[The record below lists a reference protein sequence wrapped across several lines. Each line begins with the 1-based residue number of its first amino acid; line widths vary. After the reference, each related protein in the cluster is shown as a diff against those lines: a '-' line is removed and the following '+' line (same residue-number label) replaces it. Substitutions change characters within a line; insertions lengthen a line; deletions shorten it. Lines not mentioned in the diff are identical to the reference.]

1 MKAVGDKNA
10 RRQTQRQAKR
20 IGKNGELHWELRLS
34 TENNS
39 AAIACWNALK
49 HKLSFLDRLQ

>member
-39 AAIACWNALK
+39 AIDCWNALK